1 MSKKKLAVVGAF
13 LLGGLLLFAV
23 GLFLIGDRRMMFAD
37 TVEVYAEFAQV
48 AGLETGAKV
57 RVAGMDGGEV
67 ESIHI
72 PASPSARFRVKMR
85 VRQELRPLL
94 RLDSVASI
102 QNDGLVGN
110 KFMQI
115 EAGTEQSPAVAE
127 KGTISSREPFD
138 LGSMLEKMNESIDLV
153 TNTIKDVKAGVDE
166 ALLAV
171 SATAKDAQA
180 LIADTGSEVR
190 AITTSGQKVA
200 ADLQAVVAGVR
211 QGRGSLGR
219 LVNDDE
225 VFNKVKNIAGE
236 AEKAMANLREAT
248 EQAKGAIADFR
259 GDKGPIKGVTGDL
272 QQSLASARETFADLA
287 EASEA
292 LKRNFF
298 FRGFFSRRGYFDLDD
313 VTADQYRSGAL
324 ESKDRRLLRVWVSS
338 EVLFGP
344 DANGNLQLT
353 EDGRRRL
360 DSAMGAFVKYPRTTP
375 FVVEGYAGGVT
386 ADERFRT
393 SRQQAQLVRDY
404 LVARYPLDPAN
415 VAVMALGPE
424 AAGSP
429 SGDTWNGVG
438 LAMFVQ
444 K

>member
-13 LLGGLLLFAV
+13 VLGGVLLFAA

-37 TVEVYAEFAQV
+37 TVEVHAEFAQI

-57 RVAGMDGGEV
+57 RVGGMDAGEV
-67 ESIHI
+67 VAIHV
-72 PASPSARFRVKMR
+72 PASPSARFRVEMR
-85 VRQELRPLL
+85 VRRELRPLL

-115 EAGTEQSPAVAE
+115 EAGTEQSPPVAE
-127 KGTISSREPFD
+127 KGTILSREPFD
-138 LGSMLEKMNESIDLV
+138 LGSMLQKMNESIDLV
-153 TNTIKDVKAGVDE
+153 TNTIKDVKRGVDE

-171 SATAKDAQA
+171 SATAKDAQG
-180 LIADTGSEVR
+180 LIVDLGSDLR
-190 AITTSGQKVA
+190 AITSTGQKVT

-211 QGRGSLGR
+211 QGRGSVGKL
-219 LVNDDE
+219 LNDDE
-225 VFNKVKNIAGE
+225 FFNKVKGIAGE
-236 AEKAMANLREAT
+236 SEKAMANLREAT
-248 EQAKGAIADFR
+248 EQAKEAIADFR

-298 FRGFFSRRGYFDLDD
+298 FRGFFDRRGYFDLDD
-313 VTADQYRSGAL
+313 VTADQYRAGAL
-324 ESKDRRLLRVWVSS
+324 ESKDRRVLRVWVSS
-338 EVLFGP
+338 EVLFTP
-344 DANGNLQLT
+344 DVNGHPQLT

-375 FVVEGYAGGVT
+375 FVVEGYAAGVT
-386 ADERFRT
+386 ADERFRN
-393 SRQQAQLVRDY
+393 SRQVAQLVRDY
-404 LVARYPLDPAN
+404 LAARYPIDPAN
-415 VAVMALGPE
+415 MAVMALGPE
-424 AAGSP
+424 APGSP
-429 SGDTWNGVG
+429 AGDTWNGVG